1 MAQCVR
7 YEPNVDIRSM
17 SRKRKCKLY
26 YENMKGKFIV
36 NLGILS
42 IRTLDFS
49 AGRGLSSL

>member
-17 SRKRKCKLY
+17 SRKRKYKLY
-26 YENMKGKFIV
+26 YDNVKRKFIV

-49 AGRGLSSL
+49 AGQGLSLL